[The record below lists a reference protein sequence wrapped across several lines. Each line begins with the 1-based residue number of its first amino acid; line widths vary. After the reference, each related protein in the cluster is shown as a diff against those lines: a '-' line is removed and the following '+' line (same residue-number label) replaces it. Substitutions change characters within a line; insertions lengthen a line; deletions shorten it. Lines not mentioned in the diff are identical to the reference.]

1 MSVVGG
7 MGETDGRLWGFPG
20 RNVKSKWHE
29 HIIDY
34 HMVQYRLQNL
44 KGEEIAWGLP
54 CGSREDSFV
63 ISFSPA
69 SQNFLSILYLQ
80 LFPSLIAFV
89 LTYETSQQ
97 NQYKIVHYSEA
108 MFSVGKYCWQ
118 GFVQLWYSQY
128 WKVHQVN
135 SWKRNVR
142 TCIFNFNYSYLSLE
156 QSPEHQWF

>member
-1 MSVVGG
+1 M
-7 MGETDGRLWGFPG
+7 
-20 RNVKSKWHE
+20 
-29 HIIDY
+29 
-34 HMVQYRLQNL
+34 
-44 KGEEIAWGLP
+44 
-54 CGSREDSFV
+54 

-97 NQYKIVHYSEA
+97 NQYKIVHCFEA

-128 WKVHQVN
+128 
-135 SWKRNVR
+135 
-142 TCIFNFNYSYLSLE
+142 
-156 QSPEHQWF
+156 